1 MINNKKIKT
10 KIELLSLI
18 LVISFLFIHN
28 IFPVL
33 IGVVL
38 SLYLINL
45 DLISSFANSIKQN
58 LFKEKGCIELN
69 KNVNLIKPKRNTIK
83 SIEVEDSTPALVQ
96 QIEELGFIPSLDKN
110 DESNVA

>member
-1 MINNKKIKT
+1 MINNNKLKN

-28 IFPVL
+28 IIAVL

-45 DLISSFANSIKQN
+45 DLITSFTNSIKKTF
-58 LFKEKGCIELN
+58 FKEKGCIDLN
-69 KNVNLIKPKRNTIK
+69 KNDKLLESKRNTIQ
-83 SIEVEDSTPALVQ
+83 SIEIEDSTLTLVQ
-96 QIEELGFIPSLDKN
+96 KIEELGFIPSLDKN
-110 DESNVA
+110 DESNLA

>member
-1 MINNKKIKT
+1 MINNLKLKN

-28 IFPVL
+28 IIPVL
-33 IGVVL
+33 IGVIL

-45 DLISSFANSIKQN
+45 DFISSFYNSIKQT

-69 KNVNLIKPKRNTIK
+69 KNEKIVRPTRNTIK
-83 SIEVEDSTPALVQ
+83 SIEIDDSTLELVQ
-96 QIEELGFIPSLDKN
+96 KIEELGFIPSLDKN
-110 DESNVA
+110 DESKVA

>member
-1 MINNKKIKT
+1 MINNHKIKN

-28 IFPVL
+28 IIAVL

-45 DLISSFANSIKQN
+45 DLITSFTNSIKQT
-58 LFKEKGCIELN
+58 LFKEKGCIDLN
-69 KNVNLIKPKRNTIK
+69 KNDKLLEPKRNTIQ
-83 SIEVEDSTPALVQ
+83 SIEIEDSTLTLVQ
-96 QIEELGFIPSLDKN
+96 KIEELGFIPSLDKN

>member
-45 DLISSFANSIKQN
+45 DLISRFTNLIKQK

-69 KNVNLIKPKRNTIK
+69 KNEKLIKPKRNTIK
-83 SIEVEDSTPALVQ
+83 SIKIEDSTLALVQ
-96 QIEELGFIPSLDKN
+96 KIEELGFIPSLDKN